1 MATLPTVGLADL
13 NIDDEAA
20 FSHVGLFADL
30 KQVVLSADHRFIV
43 LQGNVRRASWD
54 RALFLNLTYWH
65 AAEPVDVV
73 VDEHIAA
80 DVVAHVAWHL
90 LAARHLGGGG
100 RMSAA
105 AMLLSESIA
114 SAFDLYL
121 VGRLLGHRPD
131 AEMLETQVPA
141 MAERAADAGMEEADF
156 EEMLRQVAADP
167 ERAFEDLRAL
177 LFDAAAALY
186 GCPDVTGAALA
197 LEELDDRRFAAL
209 LHHYELSNWVLY
221 ARAHAGAGL
230 DDARARD
237 LDTALRD
244 APVALD
250 YLEEHWVRPAAVHP
264 GPGNPSRRAPPR

>member
-1 MATLPTVGLADL
+1 LIV
-13 NIDDEAA
+13 DDEAS

-30 KQVVLSADHRFIV
+30 KQAVLTADHRFIV
-43 LQGNVRRASWD
+43 LHGNVRRASWD

-65 AAEPVDVV
+65 AAEPVDVL

-141 MAERAADAGMEEADF
+141 MAERAADAGMAEDEF
-156 EEMLRQVAADP
+156 EELLRSVAEAP

-177 LFDAAAALY
+177 LFDAATALY
-186 GCPDVTGAALA
+186 GCAGVTDAALA
-197 LEELDDRRFAAL
+197 LEALEDRRFAAL

-221 ARAHAGAGL
+221 ARAHAGAGTG
-230 DDARARD
+230 DTRAQD
-237 LDTALRD
+237 LDTALRR

-250 YLEEHWVRPAAVHP
+250 YLEEHWVRPASVHP
-264 GPGNPSRRAPPR
+264 GPGGPSRRASPR